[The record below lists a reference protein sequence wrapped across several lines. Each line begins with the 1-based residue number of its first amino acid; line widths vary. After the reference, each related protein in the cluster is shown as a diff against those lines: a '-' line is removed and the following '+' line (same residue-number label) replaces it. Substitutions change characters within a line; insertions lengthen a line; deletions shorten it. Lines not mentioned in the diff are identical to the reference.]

1 MEIIKFDLKLLTPWL
16 NFYFFIEL
24 LTSVKKKEISQ
35 EVINTMVKLLF
46 LDFRFINLKN
56 IELHFE
62 LLKLKAKR
70 NLKL

>member
-24 LTSVKKKEISQ
+24 LTSVKKTEISQ

-62 LLKLKAKR
+62 LLKLKGKR

>member
-62 LLKLKAKR
+62 LLKLKGKR